1 MYIIGILLPVLYQL
15 EIRTVWE
22 FSVVVLTGMS
32 SFKDIFDRRDFCGQ
46 MELLPM

>member
-15 EIRTVWE
+15 EIRTVWK

-32 SFKDIFDRRDFCGQ
+32 SFKDIFDFCGQ